1 MRSKAVCAALVVAA
15 LAAGSVRPA
24 AGQALASLAAVSAG
38 VTTTAVKPASG
49 CWGCAQA
56 EVVSWC
62 EGGFNPGYW
71 NCSSSSGYCSVSSPG
86 CGGGAMLPLDPDG
99 ATQYVSR
106 GARIGVEAELLD
118 RGLAVRRN
126 CDGVIV
132 ARHQS
137 PENIATVRTLTGS
150 LTL

>member
-1 MRSKAVCAALVVAA
+1 MRSKAVGAALMVAA
-15 LAAGSVRPA
+15 LAMVSSQPA
-24 AGQALASLAAVSAG
+24 AGQALASLAAAGSSASAT
-38 VTTTAVKPASG
+38 VLKPAAG
-49 CWGCAQA
+49 CWGCVQA

-62 EGGFNPGYW
+62 EGGFRPGYW
-71 NCSSSSGYCSVSSPG
+71 NCNSSGGYCSVSSPG
-86 CGGGAMLPLDPDG
+86 CGGGGLLPLDPDG

-106 GARIGVEAELLD
+106 GALIGVEVDLVE

-137 PENIATVRTLTGS
+137 PESIADVRTRTGS